1 MKYLFI
7 KKNLLQ
13 IILSFVIIFSPL
25 VYVSA
30 ATTTLENCPNGRAGE
45 KCTNLDNPLAS
56 KTTEVTVIIGK
67 IIQFALGLMGS
78 ITLFMF
84 VWGGFSWLTSGGN
97 AEKIKKGSQTM
108 IWAAIGVMLVLSSYI
123 ILTTYLDY
131 LTGRS

>member
-1 MKYLFI
+1 MKYLLT
-7 KKNLLQ
+7 KKNFLQ
-13 IILSFVIIFSPL
+13 GILMLVIIFSPL

-30 ATTTLENCPNGRAGE
+30 ASSTLENCPNGRAGE
-45 KCTNLDNPLAS
+45 KCVTLDNPLAS
-56 KTTEVTVIIGK
+56 KATEVTVIIGK

-78 ITLFMF
+78 VTLFMF

>member
-1 MKYLFI
+1 
-7 KKNLLQ
+7 
-13 IILSFVIIFSPL
+13 
-25 VYVSA
+25 
-30 ATTTLENCPNGRAGE
+30 
-45 KCTNLDNPLAS
+45 
-56 KTTEVTVIIGK
+56 
-67 IIQFALGLMGS
+67 
-78 ITLFMF
+78 MF

>member
-1 MKYLFI
+1 MKHVI
-7 KKNLLQ
+7 HKK
-13 IILSFVIIFSPL
+13 IILQTFFALALIFFPL
-25 VYVSA
+25 VHASA
-30 ATTTLENCPNGRAGE
+30 ATSTLENCPNGRSGE

-56 KTTEVTVIIGK
+56 KTTEVPVIIGK
-67 IIQFALGLMGS
+67 IIQFALSLMGS
-78 ITLFMF
+78 ITLLMF
-84 VWGGFSWLTSGGN
+84 VWGGFQWLSSAGN